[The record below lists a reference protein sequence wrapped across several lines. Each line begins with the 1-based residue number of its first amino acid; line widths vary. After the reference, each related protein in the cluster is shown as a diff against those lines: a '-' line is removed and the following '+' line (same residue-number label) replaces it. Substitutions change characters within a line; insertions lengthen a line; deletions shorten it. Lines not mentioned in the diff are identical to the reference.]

1 MLLKKLKTLQNV
13 LPKEIDGKCFMAY
26 LRDMFAFM
34 IILMETKHA
43 LLLVNA
49 RAIVL
54 PMETEVK
61 PNANLLI

>member
-1 MLLKKLKTLQNV
+1 MLLNKLKTLQNV

-34 IILMETKHA
+34 ITLMETKHA
-43 LLLVNA
+43 LLLANV
-49 RAIVL
+49 RETVS
-54 PMETEVK
+54 PMGREVK